1 MKILILG
8 LPRSGTSSLYDFL
21 RKSLPITIASLGSF
35 IKMFRYL
42 DAKSNG
48 LTESLLGGY
57 KKNN

>member
-1 MKILILG
+1 MNGPPQLG
-8 LPRSGTSSLYDFL
+8 LVGDITKDSHI
-21 RKSLPITIASLGSF
+21 RKSLPITVASLGSF